1 MHLDLAPFIK
11 NLLYRYDCVIL
22 PGFGGFIT
30 SYQSAHFHPVTH
42 TFFPPSKKMGFNSQ
56 LTLNDG
62 LLATEIS
69 FHFKISQEAAQEKV
83 AKYIEELRH
92 AINSGSTF
100 DLPEIGRFKLNE
112 EGNIRFIPAEKV
124 NFFTESFGMG
134 SFRSPAILRPTETIS
149 VAEVKEKVKE
159 LPRAV
164 GSRQWLRVAAVAVPL
179 IALSAF
185 GIWAKDPLANSY
197 RQYSYLKLTTESAQ
211 MRYEERSKAM
221 ETEIE
226 EDHFSFSNYYRAVE
240 EVNEENATEPAEPLV
255 EETPLEEKKSYEAT
269 GTMYHI
275 IAGCFSIERNAENLV
290 SDLRSKGFDANIV
303 GTNPS
308 GWQLVAFE
316 SYPTREEAEKA
327 LPAIQSQHNAQAWL
341 LKK

>member
-1 MHLDLAPFIK
+1 MHMDLAPFIK

-30 SYQSAHFHPVTH
+30 TYQSAHFHPVTH
-42 TFFPPSKKMGFNSQ
+42 TFFPPSKKIGFNSQ

-83 AKYIEELRH
+83 AKYIQELRH
-92 AINSGSTF
+92 EISKGATS
-100 DLPEIGRFKLNE
+100 DLIEIGRFKLNE

-124 NFFTESFGMG
+124 NFLTESFGMG
-134 SFRSPAILRPTETIS
+134 TFRSPAILRPTEPVT

-164 GSRQWLRVAAVAVPL
+164 GSRQWLKVAAVAVPL
-179 IALSAF
+179 VALSAF

-197 RQYSYLKLTTESAQ
+197 RQYSYLKLTTETAQ
-211 MRYEERSKAM
+211 IRYQERDKAI
-221 ETEIE
+221 ETEAE
-226 EDHFSFSNYYRAVE
+226 EDNFSFANYYRAVE
-240 EVNEENATEPAEPLV
+240 VANEENTSEPEVPMV
-255 EETPLEEKKSYEAT
+255 EEAPMEERKSYEAT

-275 IAGCFSIERNAENLV
+275 IAGCFSIEKNAENLV
-290 SDLRSKGFDANIV
+290 SDLRNQGFNANIV

-316 SYPTREEAEKA
+316 SFRTREEAEKA
-327 LPAIQSQHNAQAWL
+327 LPTIQAQHNAQAWL

>member
-83 AKYIEELRH
+83 AKYIAELRH
-92 AINSGSTF
+92 AINSGGTF
-100 DLPEIGRFKLNE
+100 DLQEIGRFKLNE
-112 EGNIRFIPAEKV
+112 EGNIRFIPAEKI
-124 NFFTESFGMG
+124 NFFTDSFGMG
-134 SFRSPAILRPTETIS
+134 TFRSPAILRPTDS

-197 RQYSYLKLTTESAQ
+197 RQYSYLKLTTETAQ
-211 MRYEERSKAM
+211 KRYEERGKAI
-221 ETEIE
+221 ETATE
-226 EDHFSFSNYYRAVE
+226 EDHFSFVNYFRADEV
-240 EVNEENATEPAEPLV
+240 VNEESTYEPSAPLV
-255 EETPLEEKKSYEAT
+255 EEAPMEERKNYEAT
-269 GTMYHI
+269 GTMFHI

-290 SDLRSKGFDANIV
+290 SDLRNQGFNANIV

-316 SYPTREEAEKA
+316 SYSTREEAEKA
-327 LPAIQSQHNAQAWL
+327 LPTIQAQHNAQAWL

>member
-30 SYQSAHFHPVTH
+30 TYQSAHFHPITH

-83 AKYIEELRH
+83 AKYIQELRH
-92 AINSGSTF
+92 EINKGGTF

-112 EGNIRFIPAEKV
+112 EGNIRFIPAEKI
-124 NFFTESFGMG
+124 NFLTESFGMG
-134 SFRSPAILRPTETIS
+134 TFRSPAILRPTDS

-179 IALSAF
+179 IALTAF

-197 RQYSYLKLTTESAQ
+197 RQYSYLKLTTETAQ
-211 MRYEERSKAM
+211 KHYEERGKTI
-221 ETEIE
+221 ETEAE
-226 EDHFSFSNYYRAVE
+226 EDHFSFANYFRAE
-240 EVNEENATEPAEPLV
+240 EVVNEENAAEPV
-255 EETPLEEKKSYEAT
+255 TPMEERKNYKAT

-290 SDLRSKGFDANIV
+290 SDLRNQGFNANIV

-316 SYPTREEAEKA
+316 SYSTREEAEKA
-327 LPAIQSQHNAQAWL
+327 LPTIQAQHNAQAWL